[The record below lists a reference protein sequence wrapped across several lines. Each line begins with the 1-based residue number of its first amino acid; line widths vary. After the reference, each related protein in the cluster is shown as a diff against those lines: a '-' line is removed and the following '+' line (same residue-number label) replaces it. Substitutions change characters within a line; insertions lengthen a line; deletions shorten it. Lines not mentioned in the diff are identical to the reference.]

1 MYEEVLSFVGMGLPS
16 ACFLW
21 FFFRLSLPPIQ
32 KTLPSKSSKQE
43 RAETRLFSS
52 LCFKWHRK
60 MEKHHK
66 LRRPAGSSIHACNIC
81 GIEGH
86 QAMNCV
92 NGNVDWSR
100 KWPKE
105 MFQFEQFEYAK
116 RREEPDYNQIAREAK
131 AYAAKMRKKIDKREK
146 RNRGEDVSE
155 SEEEEVE
162 AKKLDEKMRAKQT
175 KEEEEEGKNKN
186 TTKKKDGWLVYYDNL
201 GRPYYH
207 NAKLGKTQWTPPD
220 TNV

>member
-1 MYEEVLSFVGMGLPS
+1 MYEDVLSFVGVGLLSRLLPFGS
-16 ACFLW
+16 
-21 FFFRLSLPPIQ
+21 FFASVLPP
-32 KTLPSKSSKQE
+32 KKLPSKSSKQE

-175 KEEEEEGKNKN
+175 KEEEEEGKSKN

>member
-1 MYEEVLSFVGMGLPS
+1 
-16 ACFLW
+16 
-21 FFFRLSLPPIQ
+21 
-32 KTLPSKSSKQE
+32 
-43 RAETRLFSS
+43 
-52 LCFKWHRK
+52 

-92 NGNVDWSR
+92 NGNVDWGR

-131 AYAAKMRKKIDKREK
+131 AYAAKMRKKIEKREK

-162 AKKLDEKMRAKQT
+162 AKKLDEKMRAKQERDN
-175 KEEEEEGKNKN
+175 EEENEKKNA
-186 TTKKKDGWLVYYDNL
+186 TKKKDATATAGGGWLVYYDNL

>member
-1 MYEEVLSFVGMGLPS
+1 
-16 ACFLW
+16 
-21 FFFRLSLPPIQ
+21 
-32 KTLPSKSSKQE
+32 
-43 RAETRLFSS
+43 
-52 LCFKWHRK
+52 

-86 QAMNCV
+86 QAMNCL
-92 NGNVDWSR
+92 NGNVDWGR

-116 RREEPDYNQIAREAK
+116 RREEPDYNLIAKEAK
-131 AYAAKMRKKIDKREK
+131 AYAAKMKKKIEKREK

-162 AKKLDEKMRAKQT
+162 AKKLDEKIRAKQT
-175 KEEEEEGKNKN
+175 KEEQKEDDK
-186 TTKKKDGWLVYYDNL
+186 TKKKKDSGGWLVYYDNL

>member
-1 MYEEVLSFVGMGLPS
+1 MYEDVLSFVGVGLLS
-16 ACFLW
+16 
-21 FFFRLSLPPIQ
+21 RLLPLVLFSSVLPP
-32 KTLPSKSSKQE
+32 KKLPSKSSKQE

>member
-1 MYEEVLSFVGMGLPS
+1 MYEDVLSFVGVGLLSRLLPFGS
-16 ACFLW
+16 
-21 FFFRLSLPPIQ
+21 FFASVLPP
-32 KTLPSKSSKQE
+32 KKLPSKSSKQE

-175 KEEEEEGKNKN
+175 KEEEEGKNKN

>member
-1 MYEEVLSFVGMGLPS
+1 MYEDVLSFVGVGLLSRLLPFGS
-16 ACFLW
+16 
-21 FFFRLSLPPIQ
+21 FFASVLPP
-32 KTLPSKSSKQE
+32 KKLPSKSSKQE

-52 LCFKWHRK
+52 LCLKWHRK

>member
-1 MYEEVLSFVGMGLPS
+1 MSFVFGGS
-16 ACFLW
+16 SFS
-21 FFFRLSLPPIQ
+21 FFFVCLPP
-32 KTLPSKSSKQE
+32 KKLPSKSSKQE

-175 KEEEEEGKNKN
+175 KEEEEGKNKN

>member
-1 MYEEVLSFVGMGLPS
+1 MYEVVLSFVGVGLLSRLLPFGS
-16 ACFLW
+16 
-21 FFFRLSLPPIQ
+21 FFASVLPP
-32 KTLPSKSSKQE
+32 KKLPSKSSKQE

>member
-1 MYEEVLSFVGMGLPS
+1 MCEDVWVGLLSRFHSLLFFFVCLPPRNFPHRRQNKKEQKRV
-16 ACFLW
+16 CFL
-21 FFFRLSLPPIQ
+21 
-32 KTLPSKSSKQE
+32 
-43 RAETRLFSS
+43 

-131 AYAAKMRKKIDKREK
+131 AYATKMRKEIDKREK

-175 KEEEEEGKNKN
+175 KEEEEGKNKN

>member
-1 MYEEVLSFVGMGLPS
+1 
-16 ACFLW
+16 
-21 FFFRLSLPPIQ
+21 
-32 KTLPSKSSKQE
+32 
-43 RAETRLFSS
+43 
-52 LCFKWHRK
+52 

-92 NGNVDWSR
+92 NGTVDWGR

-116 RREEPDYNQIAREAK
+116 KREEPDYQAIARDAK
-131 AYAAKMRKKIDKREK
+131 AYAEKMKKKIEKREK
-146 RNRGEDVSE
+146 RNRGEDVSD

-162 AKKLDEKMRAKQT
+162 AKKLDEKIRKQAEFMLT
-175 KEEEEEGKNKN
+175 SKPALNEEKKNIESGGG
-186 TTKKKDGWLVYYDNL
+186 GWLVYYDNV

-220 TNV
+220 VVK

>member
-1 MYEEVLSFVGMGLPS
+1 MCEDVLSFVFGGSSPLV
-16 ACFLW
+16 
-21 FFFRLSLPPIQ
+21 FFRTKISFVCLPTQ
-32 KTLPSKSSKQE
+32 KLPSKSSKQE

>member
-1 MYEEVLSFVGMGLPS
+1 
-16 ACFLW
+16 
-21 FFFRLSLPPIQ
+21 
-32 KTLPSKSSKQE
+32 
-43 RAETRLFSS
+43 
-52 LCFKWHRK
+52 
-60 MEKHHK
+60 
-66 LRRPAGSSIHACNIC
+66 
-81 GIEGH
+81 
-86 QAMNCV
+86 MNCV
-92 NGNVDWSR
+92 NGNVDWGR

-105 MFQFEQFEYAK
+105 MFQFKQFEYAK

-131 AYAAKMRKKIDKREK
+131 AYAAKRRKKIEKREK

-162 AKKLDEKMRAKQT
+162 AKKLDEKMRAKQERDN
-175 KEEEEEGKNKN
+175 EEENGKKN
-186 TTKKKDGWLVYYDNL
+186 ATKKKDATATAGGGWLVYYDNL

>member
-1 MYEEVLSFVGMGLPS
+1 MSFVFGGSSFSL
-16 ACFLW
+16 LLL
-21 FFFRLSLPPIQ
+21 FFFFVCLPP
-32 KTLPSKSSKQE
+32 KKLPSKSSKQE

-175 KEEEEEGKNKN
+175 KEEEGEGKSKN

>member
-1 MYEEVLSFVGMGLPS
+1 MYEDVLSFVGVGLLSRLLPFGS
-16 ACFLW
+16 
-21 FFFRLSLPPIQ
+21 FFASVLPP
-32 KTLPSKSSKQE
+32 KKLPSKSSKQE

>member
-1 MYEEVLSFVGMGLPS
+1 
-16 ACFLW
+16 
-21 FFFRLSLPPIQ
+21 
-32 KTLPSKSSKQE
+32 
-43 RAETRLFSS
+43 
-52 LCFKWHRK
+52 
-60 MEKHHK
+60 
-66 LRRPAGSSIHACNIC
+66 
-81 GIEGH
+81 
-86 QAMNCV
+86 MNCV

-131 AYAAKMRKKIDKREK
+131 AYAAKMR
-146 RNRGEDVSE
+146 
-155 SEEEEVE
+155 
-162 AKKLDEKMRAKQT
+162 AKQA
-175 KEEEEEGKNKN
+175 KEEEEEEGRNKN

>member
-1 MYEEVLSFVGMGLPS
+1 
-16 ACFLW
+16 
-21 FFFRLSLPPIQ
+21 
-32 KTLPSKSSKQE
+32 
-43 RAETRLFSS
+43 
-52 LCFKWHRK
+52 
-60 MEKHHK
+60 
-66 LRRPAGSSIHACNIC
+66 
-81 GIEGH
+81 
-86 QAMNCV
+86 MNCV

-162 AKKLDEKMRAKQT
+162 AKKLDKKHQDTETNERGRRGRRG
-175 KEEEEEGKNKN
+175 EEGNLKIRLKRK
-186 TTKKKDGWLVYYDNL
+186 TGGWCI
-201 GRPYYH
+201 
-207 NAKLGKTQWTPPD
+207 TIT
-220 TNV
+220 